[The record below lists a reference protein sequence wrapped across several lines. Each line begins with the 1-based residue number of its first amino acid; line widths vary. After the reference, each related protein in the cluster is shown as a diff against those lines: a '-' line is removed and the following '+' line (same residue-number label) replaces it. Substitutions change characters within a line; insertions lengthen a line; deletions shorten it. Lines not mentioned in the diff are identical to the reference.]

1 MVTPFAYT
9 HGQSPLHRLD
19 VRCKFGL
26 LCLLGMAMLNTGLL
40 GCLVWTGLL
49 ALTLHGIGLGPVKTV
64 DRLKWFILFLGL
76 IFLVRALSTPG
87 TPEFHVFGRP
97 VTREGL
103 YTGAVTSLRFFILMV
118 LGLVFT
124 ITTRPAQGKAAAQWF
139 LAPIPLIPEKRVAVM
154 ISLALGFLP
163 LILKQLEETR
173 NALKARCADRQRN
186 PVTRTVNLCFPL
198 LRKTFAA
205 ADHMTLAMES
215 RCYSEDRTDPEFTGS
230 GRETAF
236 MVLVPA
242 LALVLAWLP

>member
-1 MVTPFAYT
+1 MVTPFTYKT
-9 HGQSPLHRLD
+9 GTSVLHRLD
-19 VRCKFGL
+19 VRCKSAL
-26 LCLLGMAMLNTGLL
+26 VCLISLAMIYTGPT
-40 GCLVWTGLL
+40 GGLVWLLVMAL
-49 ALTLHGIGLGPVKTV
+49 ALVHIGQSPWTTFVY
-64 DRLKWFILFLGL
+64 LKWFLVFLL
-76 IFLVRALSTPG
+76 MIWLVRALSEPG
-87 TPEFHVFGRP
+87 TPVPNLLHLP
-97 VTREGL
+97 LTWEGIAAGGL
-103 YTGAVTSLRFFILMV
+103 SALRFFILMV
-118 LGLVFT
+118 TGLIFSA
-124 ITTRPAQGKAAAQWF
+124 TTKPAQVKAAAQWF

-205 ADHMTLAMES
+205 ADHMILAMES

-230 GRETAF
+230 GRETVF